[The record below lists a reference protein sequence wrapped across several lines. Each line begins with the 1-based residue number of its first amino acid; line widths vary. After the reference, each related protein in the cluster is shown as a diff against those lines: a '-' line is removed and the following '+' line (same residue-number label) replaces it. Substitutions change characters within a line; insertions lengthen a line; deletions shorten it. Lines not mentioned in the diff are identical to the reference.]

1 LKSVR
6 QQRTAVQNTT
16 VDLTPKTARQ
26 DVETSSPTRPPNLG
40 DQMGGFAKGLAV
52 IEAYGRGRPSLT
64 IAEVARLSG
73 LDRASAR
80 RCLLTL
86 VNRGYAT
93 TDGRYFELTPRVLRL
108 GHAYLAAS
116 LPTLI
121 QPTLDELS
129 SDLRESCS
137 ASVLDGTEIVYIAR
151 AARHRLIGVG
161 LHAGSR
167 LPAYCTS
174 MGRVLLAALPPDDSR
189 AILMQS
195 DRQPITERTLT
206 DVGHLV
212 GELARIRA
220 DGYSIVDQEV
230 EIGSMSISVPIRN
243 ISGHTVAA
251 IVVAVHATPVMST
264 RLRTEILSR
273 LVVAQRQLAEI
284 LP

>member
-1 LKSVR
+1 M
-6 QQRTAVQNTT
+6 AVIIQ
-16 VDLTPKTARQ
+16 DTPADSAQPPKRA
-26 DVETSSPTRPPNLG
+26 DSEPGNGSRPVNNG

-52 IEAYGRGRPSLT
+52 IEAYGRGRASLT
-64 IAEVARLSG
+64 IAEVAKLSS

-86 VNRGYAT
+86 VKRGYAT
-93 TDGRYFELTPRVLRL
+93 TDGRYFELTPRILRL

-121 QPTLDELS
+121 QPTLDNLAS
-129 SDLRESCS
+129 TLRESCS
-137 ASVLDGTEIVYIAR
+137 SAVLDGTEIVYIAR

-167 LPAYCTS
+167 LPAYCTA

-189 AILMQS
+189 ALLMQS
-195 DRQPITERTLT
+195 ERHPLTERTLT

-212 GELARIRA
+212 GELARVRA

-230 EIGSMSISVPIRN
+230 EIGNMSIAVPVRN
-243 ISGHTVAA
+243 ISNRTVAA
-251 IVVAVHATPVMST
+251 IVVAAHATPAMSA
-264 RLRTEILSR
+264 RMRGEILTA
-273 LVVAQRQLAEI
+273 LLAAQQQLAEI